1 MEDVEFTFYDNFP
14 KASVRITNLLIKE
27 PEGFENDTLIFS
39 KKAYIEISLL
49 DIFDKNYNLENII
62 ISDAKINIKYNNLNE
77 PNYDIF
83 KKAESSEKQN
93 TLDIKKISL
102 LNTNLEITKATT
114 ELNINWDLHKAL
126 ILINDTKFNIEANG
140 FSKNLTL
147 DSNEYMLNKKIDF
160 STNTLISKNSTDILN
175 LTFQIE
181 ETSLQLS
188 GSIINDS
195 ISLNVSSSNENVK
208 KFISIMPENVKKFFT
223 PFDLNGEVS
232 FTSQVK
238 GTITKN
244 NNPYFEMQYRLE
256 NGYFKKYSHPFTLN
270 QIYTEGSV
278 NNGAEKNFKT
288 TTIVAN
294 NFKGKTKNGFLNG
307 DFTVSNLNNYFLS
320 ASFKSAWDINELNNY
335 FSETNFVAAKG
346 KLYTESNYVGNIAFD
361 NRLKKCSLMQI
372 IYLK

>member
-1 MEDVEFTFYDNFP
+1 MINRNKTKQIILRVIKILFIIISLIFLLLFTITRLFSDEIENEILKKIKSQINTSLTLEDVEFTFYDNFP

-160 STNTLISKNSTDILN
+160 STNTLIS
-175 LTFQIE
+175 
-181 ETSLQLS
+181 
-188 GSIINDS
+188 
-195 ISLNVSSSNENVK
+195 
-208 KFISIMPENVKKFFT
+208 
-223 PFDLNGEVS
+223 
-232 FTSQVK
+232 
-238 GTITKN
+238 
-244 NNPYFEMQYRLE
+244 
-256 NGYFKKYSHPFTLN
+256 
-270 QIYTEGSV
+270 
-278 NNGAEKNFKT
+278 
-288 TTIVAN
+288 
-294 NFKGKTKNGFLNG
+294 
-307 DFTVSNLNNYFLS
+307 
-320 ASFKSAWDINELNNY
+320 
-335 FSETNFVAAKG
+335 
-346 KLYTESNYVGNIAFD
+346 
-361 NRLKKCSLMQI
+361 
-372 IYLK
+372 